1 MTKGGEKIFQ
11 KLIPGAKGQ
20 PHTILKGGGH
30 FLQEDVRDAV
40 GVATSGHPANID
52 AIIPLKIR
60 TLEFDEVLKEV
71 KLKENPTFLKEW
83 MSFLGLKD
91 LVNPP
96 WLSFHAGLVFGLLL
110 PQIN

>member
-1 MTKGGEKIFQ
+1 
-11 KLIPGAKGQ
+11 
-20 PHTILKGGGH
+20 
-30 FLQEDVRDAV
+30 
-40 GVATSGHPANID
+40 
-52 AIIPLKIR
+52 
-60 TLEFDEVLKEV
+60 
-71 KLKENPTFLKEW
+71 